1 MLKITWVT
9 PILFASLLIA
19 TSDIHAQLLI
29 SPQPLY
35 MGKIPLGSRAKRQ
48 LLVFNTGTSNVN
60 LTSIQIQ
67 GESSSS
73 FSILNNPGNITL
85 GPLENLVL
93 DIQFEPQSTGTKEAE
108 IIIESNLGKFTNRVH
123 GAGTSIVDGFIT
135 FERILGGLD
144 ADGASSIAIAAD
156 GGFILA
162 GSTILPEEDFT
173 DVLIIKTDKYGEV
186 LWTTTFGGD
195 DNESAS
201 AILPTPDGGY
211 LVAAT
216 TASFGAGGQDVYI
229 IKIDADGNEQWHKTY
244 GDVLDDRATAM
255 VRAPNGGYLIVGATQ
270 KDVTGRDAYVLRID
284 EQGNKLWSK
293 NYGGNGGEIA
303 HDVQVTRDGNYIIVG
318 STTSSGAG
326 QFDVYLFKIDD
337 NGNVQWEKTYGGDI
351 WDIGFSVQ
359 QTDDNGFVVAGY
371 TTSFG
376 AQARDFYLIKTDEMG
391 NLQWSKVFG
400 GEHNDEAG
408 VVRQTSDGGFL
419 LAGFTVNFFSA
430 NKEYSDLYLVKT
442 DAQGNVLWSKN
453 FGGEKSEGASDL
465 LLDDEGGVIIIGTTN
480 SYSKDND
487 IFWLKLNEMGNITS
501 VGSTPL
507 EPPKTFVLEQ
517 NFPNPFNPETRIRY
531 HLPVKSHV
539 KLQIIN
545 LKGQVV
551 ATLVDEAESPG
562 VHSLV
567 FNAGHLPS
575 GIYFYRIITNKI
587 AETKRMLLI
596 K

>member
-9 PILFASLLIA
+9 PILFASLIA
-19 TSDIHAQLLI
+19 TTDIHAQLLV

-35 MGKIPLGSRAKRQ
+35 MGKIPLGSRAQRQ

-108 IIIESNLGKFTNRVH
+108 IIIESNLGKFTNQVH

-216 TASFGAGGQDVYI
+216 TASFGAGGQDIYI
-229 IKIDADGNEQWHKTY
+229 IKIDADGTEKWHKTY

-562 VHSLV
+562 VHSLI
-567 FNAGHLPS
+567 FNAKHLPS

>member
-587 AETKRMLLI
+587 TETKRMLLI